1 MKATSIQ
8 QFAIVQSDSAAAF
21 EEELNAR
28 IEGLSDKNPQ
38 VKFDGL
44 TAYISYRKNISL
56 PETLADVY
64 ELEGAC
70 FHCEDCPEFQ
80 AILKENGT
88 EDKRLKY
95 GECQYAEGGKVFK
108 NSKACDKLFELIR
121 SGRIGLC
128 YKR

>member
-1 MKATSIQ
+1 MKAQSIQ
-8 QFAIVQSDSAAAF
+8 QFAIVQSDSAPAF

-28 IEGLSDKNPQ
+28 MRDLSSKCPK

-44 TAYISYRKNISL
+44 TAYISYSETIRIPESL
-56 PETLADVY
+56 SDEY
-64 ELEGAC
+64 EEQGAC

-80 AILKENGT
+80 TILKADGT

-95 GECQYAEGGKVFK
+95 GECQYKEFGRTYKD
-108 NSKACDKLFELIR
+108 SPACDMLYKLIQ

>member
-1 MKATSIQ
+1 MKAQSIQ
-8 QFAIVQSDSAAAF
+8 QFAIVQSDSAAQF

-28 IEGLSDKNPQ
+28 MRDLSKKCPK

-44 TAYISYRKNISL
+44 TAYISYVETVSI
-56 PETLADVY
+56 PESLADEY
-64 ELEGAC
+64 ELNGAR

-80 AILKENGT
+80 AILNKDGSVN
-88 EDKRLKY
+88 RVIKY
-95 GECQYAEGGKVFK
+95 GECQFAEYRRTYKD
-108 NSKACDKLFELIR
+108 SPACERLFELIK

>member
-1 MKATSIQ
+1 MKAQSIQ

-21 EEELNAR
+21 EGELNAR
-28 IEGLSDKNPQ
+28 IRELSKKNPK
-38 VKFDGL
+38 VTFDGL
-44 TAYISYRKNISL
+44 TAYISYFESVSV
-56 PETLADVY
+56 PESLADEYILKGV
-64 ELEGAC
+64 C

-80 AILKENGT
+80 AIVKEDGT

-95 GECQYAEGGKVFK
+95 GECQYAECGRTYKD
-108 NSKACDKLFELIR
+108 SPACDMLYKLIK

>member
-1 MKATSIQ
+1 MKAQSIQ

-28 IEGLSDKNPQ
+28 LMDLSEKNPK
-38 VKFDGL
+38 VSFDGL
-44 TAYISYRKNISL
+44 TAYVSYIKTVRI
-56 PETLADVY
+56 PETLADAY
-64 ELEGAC
+64 ELNGAC

-80 AILKENGT
+80 AMLKADGT

-95 GECQYAEGGKVFK
+95 GECQYAEMRRTRRDA
-108 NSKACDKLFELIR
+108 KACDILYKLIR
-121 SGRIGLC
+121 DGRIGLC